1 MFLVNK
7 SIGEW
12 RNHAKVAV
20 VFSFS
25 VPGIIFGN
33 WVLIDSIKSVELE
46 TVASF
51 ELEEATEVRWQS
63 SSFQDWH

>member
-1 MFLVNK
+1 M
-7 SIGEW
+7 
-12 RNHAKVAV
+12 AV

-33 WVLIDSIKSVELE
+33 WVLIDSIKRSVELE

-51 ELEEATEVRWQS
+51 ELEEATEVR
-63 SSFQDWH
+63 